1 MSLDEMTAFKM
12 LADKMP
18 CRPNFKGESKV
29 FFKENEGEMSLNK
42 MSLDKMNATL
52 DEMTAFKMLV
62 DKMTYWP
69 NFNGK
74 SKVFE
79 NIVDEMSL
87 NKMI

>member
-1 MSLDEMTAFKM
+1 MMSLDEMTAFKM

-18 CRPNFKGESKV
+18 C
-29 FFKENEGEMSLNK
+29 M
-42 MSLDKMNATL
+42 
-52 DEMTAFKMLV
+52 
-62 DKMTYWP
+62 P